1 MRYTGQSRPVNR
13 IQWALH
19 CSNWWR
25 VFANAWTGLLFPVE
39 RTGPDNKFY
48 LQAIADH
55 DAVALHSVQW
65 LEMAKWFAIF
75 VDQTTDLCSEPI
87 WPKYQR
93 GLVRTL

>member
-1 MRYTGQSRPVNR
+1 MRYNGQSRPVNR

-25 VFANAWTGLLFPVE
+25 VFDGPGLLFPVE

-87 WPKYQR
+87 WPKHQR